1 MKVICAWCEKVIRD
15 GEVVDGQ
22 VSHGICD
29 DCRHQDDEKVNKELK
44 TILIEIDQSKRK
56 LENLLYPVSDIEIFA
71 LNTPERVWVF
81 SEGNH

>member
-1 MKVICAWCEKVIRD
+1 MR
-15 GEVVDGQ
+15 
-22 VSHGICD
+22 
-29 DCRHQDDEKVNKELK
+29 DDEKVNKELK

>member
-1 MKVICAWCEKVIRD
+1 MKVICAWC
-15 GEVVDGQ
+15 
-22 VSHGICD
+22 
-29 DCRHQDDEKVNKELK
+29 EKVNKELK